1 MKGPCRECK
10 NRPTQL
16 EKLDDLIEKAKTYAV
31 ILIIGV
37 IVIGILIVFAASII
51 TKEIPGL
58 SEMNQF
64 VSIVLGVVATIVSIV
79 SMLISFYGLEKTE
92 ESERRQNEVL
102 QRIIDIEE
110 DTRRSAKAIETNVS
124 TMNTIL
130 TNSNSVYKD
139 KIDSI
144 GTKNDTIDVDEL

>member
-1 MKGPCRECK
+1 MKEPCKDCD

-16 EKLDDLIEKAKTYAV
+16 EKLNSLIEKAKAYSV
-31 ILIIGV
+31 VLIIGV
-37 IVIGILIVFAASII
+37 VVVGILLVFAASII
-51 TKEIPGL
+51 SKEIPGL

-92 ESERRQNEVL
+92 ESERRQNQVL

-110 DTRRSAKAIETNVS
+110 DTRRSAKSIESKMQTALS
-124 TMNTIL
+124 
-130 TNSNSVYKD
+130 NSNSVFKD
-139 KIDSI
+139 KVDSV
-144 GTKNDTIDVDEL
+144 GDKKDTIAVDEL

>member
-16 EKLDDLIEKAKTYAV
+16 EKLDNLIEKAKTYAV
-31 ILIIGV
+31 VLITGV
-37 IVIGILIVFAASII
+37 IVVGILIVFAASII

-110 DTRRSAKAIETNVS
+110 DTRRSAKAIETNMS